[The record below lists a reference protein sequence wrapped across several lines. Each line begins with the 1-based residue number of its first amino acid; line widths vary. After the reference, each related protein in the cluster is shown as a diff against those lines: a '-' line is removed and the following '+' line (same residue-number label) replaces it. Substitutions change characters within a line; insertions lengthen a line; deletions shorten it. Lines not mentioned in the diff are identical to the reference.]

1 MKKEFVENLR
11 DEIRD
16 SLNEEDGVIDID
28 IQEVVKNNNTVLT
41 GLVFKTD
48 SNIAPVIYVDHAYE
62 QFEDGKPL
70 DEIVD
75 NIVNT
80 YHESMYRGPKD
91 VEDFLDYDKVK
102 DKLIVSALNTEF
114 NKEMLETHPHQT
126 VEDVSF
132 IARIEAMSDDHGIG
146 TVKVSSEI
154 LEAFGVSEDELMT
167 QAWDNMR
174 KMHPPTCKDMIDVI
188 KEMHPE
194 MPEVFADMMEE
205 RRGELFVLQTDNG
218 LNGGAYGFDKQ
229 TLTNV
234 CEQINSPNIYIMPS
248 SVNEVIIAP
257 ESKVD
262 DPERLSGIVS
272 QVNDESVP
280 DEDVLSDN
288 AYFFNSETQELTVV
302 DSDPTM
308 TMKF

>member
-1 MKKEFVENLR
+1 MKKDFVETLR

-16 SLNEEDGVIDID
+16 SLDEKDGVIDID

-48 SNIAPVIYVDHAYE
+48 SNIAPVIYVDRAYE
-62 QFEDGKPL
+62 QFEDGKPM
-70 DEIVD
+70 DEIVE
-75 NIVNT
+75 NIIDV
-80 YHESMYRGPKD
+80 YHESVYHGPTNAD
-91 VEDFLDYDKVK
+91 DFLDYDKVK

-132 IARIEAMSDDHGIG
+132 IARIEAISDDHGIG
-146 TVKVSSEI
+146 TIKVSNEL
-154 LEAFGVSEDELMT
+154 LEAFGISEDELMT
-167 QAWDNMR
+167 QAWNNMR
-174 KMHPPTCKDMIDVI
+174 NMHPPVCKDMIDVI
-188 KEMHPE
+188 KGMHPE
-194 MPEVFADMMEE
+194 MPEAFAEMMEE

-229 TLTNV
+229 TLTNI
-234 CEQINSPNIYIMPS
+234 CEQIDSPNIYIMPS

-262 DPERLSGIVS
+262 DPERLSGIVG

-280 DEDVLSDN
+280 EEDVLSYN
-288 AYFFNSETQELTVV
+288 AYHFNSETQELSVV
-302 DSDPTM
+302 DSNPTM